1 MLRFK
6 SLRLASLVGALLLFG
21 TSACTVHAQ
30 GRVRTRGAVVV
41 EDPGPAVVV
50 VEDPPPPRYERVD
63 SRPGYIFIQG
73 RWDRRGNN
81 WAWVDGHWERERANA
96 YYQPGRWQRHHD
108 RGNRGHVWVEGR
120 WVVRGGGRR

>member
-6 SLRLASLVGALLLFG
+6 SLRLAALVGALLLFG

-50 VEDPPPPRYERVD
+50 VEEPPPPRYERVE
-63 SRPGYIFIQG
+63 SRSGYIYIQG
-73 RWDRRGNN
+73 RWDRRGNS
-81 WAWVDGHWERERANA
+81 WAWQDGHWERERANA
-96 YYQPGRWQRHHD
+96 YYTPGRWQRHHD

-120 WVVRGGGRR
+120 WVVRGGRR